1 MRLDLYLFE
10 NGFAKSRSYAKI
22 LISEGFVKLNGTAV
36 SKASTDVSDVDIVE
50 VTGKP
55 FEYVSRG
62 GLKLESAI
70 NAFDIDV
77 NGFRCVD
84 IGASTGGFTDCLL
97 KKGASYVVAVDIG
110 HDQLDSTLVNDK
122 RVLNLE
128 GVNARDLNADII
140 EGICDIA
147 VSDISFISQTYVI
160 PNIKGILN
168 DTGIYVALIKPQF
181 ECGRSGLGKNG
192 IVKDKKNRYAAVKRV
207 TDCVLENELKV
218 VGLIKSPI
226 EGGDG
231 NTEYLMYC
239 KRDGIHIS
247 DTIIKE
253 VCGL

>member
-1 MRLDLYLFE
+1 M
-10 NGFAKSRSYAKI
+10 
-22 LISEGFVKLNGTAV
+22 
-36 SKASTDVSDVDIVE
+36 
-50 VTGKP
+50 
-55 FEYVSRG
+55 
-62 GLKLESAI
+62 
-70 NAFDIDV
+70 
-77 NGFRCVD
+77 
-84 IGASTGGFTDCLL
+84 
-97 KKGASYVVAVDIG
+97 
-110 HDQLDSTLVNDK
+110 DSTLVNDK

-128 GVNARDLNADII
+128 GVTARDLNADII

-168 DTGIYVALIKPQF
+168 DTGIYVSLIKPQF

-192 IVKDKKNRYAAVKRV
+192 IVKDKKTRYAAVKRV